1 MLFFFF
7 FLGLLPSSAAA
18 RSNRGPPW
26 LGPTPPLPLLLP
38 QGFQPQPPPPLPLL
52 PPLPKTPVPPSPGT
66 TTAAEPSSA
75 EPKSFLLPCHWLLV
89 LLLLGVLL
97 VLLLHPTPLL
107 PLVLH
112 AVCAASD

>member
-1 MLFFFF
+1 
-7 FLGLLPSSAAA
+7 
-18 RSNRGPPW
+18 
-26 LGPTPPLPLLLP
+26 
-38 QGFQPQPPPPLPLL
+38 
-52 PPLPKTPVPPSPGT
+52 
-66 TTAAEPSSA
+66 
-75 EPKSFLLPCHWLLV
+75 V